1 MKEARALRYADAAK
15 KPTNVSLNA
24 DLVRR
29 AKSHGINI
37 SHIAEAALEEAVRQK
52 AREQWLAD
60 NADAIERYNADV
72 DSRGTFSDGLRRF

>member
-1 MKEARALRYADAAK
+1 MQKFQVSQYAGAPK

-29 AKSHGINI
+29 AKSYGLNI
-37 SHIAEAALEEAVRQK
+37 SHITEVALEEAVRQK
-52 AREQWLAD
+52 AHERWLAD
-60 NADAIERYNADV
+60 NAEAIERYNQDV